1 MQVSESRVAA
11 ALGRAAATG
20 APAGGSPPPSPTSA
34 NSGRN
39 PFGAE
44 ARLDL
49 SSRLKLDQIRV
60 QLLRQEDNILFGW
73 VKRSAYRR
81 NAPVYQPGGMAQ
93 FLPDDAAAAPL
104 SLLMWH
110 LQQTEALHARIRR
123 YTSPDEHAFFPAL
136 LPAPVLPPLT
146 YAHSP
151 LPSYADEINMND
163 AVLAAYCGPV
173 LDAVAEA
180 GDDHNYGSSVLN
192 DVACLQALSKRI
204 HFGKFVA
211 EAKYRENSS
220 AFDAAIAAGDGGAIM
235 AALTYPEQEAAVA
248 ARVARKAAAMGAS
261 VAEVEPGA
269 ACLVTPEAAAQLWVD
284 VVMPLT
290 KQVQV
295 AYLLRRGE
303 AREAPGQPGRFA
315 QGQAR
320 GTGPPGGFI

>member
-1 MQVSESRVAA
+1 MFVSTAA
-11 ALGRAAATG
+11 AH
-20 APAGGSPPPSPTSA
+20 
-34 NSGRN
+34 
-39 PFGAE
+39 E
-44 ARLDL
+44 
-49 SSRLKLDQIRV
+49 
-60 QLLRQEDNILFGW
+60 
-73 VKRSAYRR
+73 
-81 NAPVYQPGGMAQ
+81 
-93 FLPDDAAAAPL
+93 L
-104 SLLMWH
+104 SLVPCPP
-110 LQQTEALHARIRR
+110 Q
-123 YTSPDEHAFFPAL
+123 P
-136 LPAPVLPPLT
+136 PVLPPLT

-151 LPSYADEINMND
+151 LPSYADEINMNE
-163 AVLAAYCGPV
+163 AVMAAYCGPV
-173 LDAVAEA
+173 LDAVTED
-180 GDDHNYGSSVLN
+180 GDDHNYGSSALN

-211 EAKYRENSS
+211 EAKYRENG
-220 AFDAAIAAGDGGAIM
+220 AVFDAAIAAGDAAAIL
-235 AALTYPEQEAAVA
+235 AALTYPQQEAAVA

-269 ACLVTPEAAAQLWVD
+269 SCRVTPEAAARLWVD